1 MAISHAY
8 LEHIKDFIYGATR
21 YPPALIKPSVYW
33 GHFKDDENGNYQRVF
48 FNELISNNFRR
59 TPWQLVF
66 PQQTAGLIKKFPRN
80 EEGVNEYHVRFYSDG
95 VIDCE
100 QEVGRFEKGHWSGP
114 RFHSTNPLEKILNNE
129 MLSLPQNTKDHIKSL
144 FGTKPYSTQCIR
156 KRKQEK

>member
-8 LEHIKDFIYGATR
+8 LEHFKDFIYGATR

-33 GHFKDDENGNYQRVF
+33 GHFEGDEIGNYQRIF
-48 FNELISNNFRR
+48 FNELLLLNFKR

-100 QEVGRFEKGHWSGP
+100 QEVGRFERGHWSGP
-114 RFHSTNPLEKILNNE
+114 RIQDIQLLEDILNTKID
-129 MLSLPQNTKDHIKSL
+129 SLPPDLKERIKSL